1 MFDRSGFI
9 SEATTTNLFIVK
21 DNEFFTPPSSAGIL
35 QGVTRKRTINI
46 VRELGYNMFETT
58 LTPYAV
64 TNADE
69 AFLTGTLGEI
79 LPLVKVKGREIGDG
93 KPGAMTRRIMDA
105 FIKIRANPTEGLPVY
120 QEAQKTISR
129 R

>member
-1 MFDRSGFI
+1 MLDRNGFI

-21 DNEFFTPPSSAGIL
+21 DNEFFTPHLSAGVL
-35 QGVTRKRTINI
+35 QGVTRNRII
-46 VRELGYNMFETT
+46 ELVRELGYNIFETT

-79 LPLVKVKGREIGDG
+79 LPLVRVKGIEIGDG
-93 KPGAMTRRIMDA
+93 KPGAMTKRIMEE
-105 FIKIRANPTEGLPVY
+105 FIKIRADPTEGLPVY

-129 R
+129 M